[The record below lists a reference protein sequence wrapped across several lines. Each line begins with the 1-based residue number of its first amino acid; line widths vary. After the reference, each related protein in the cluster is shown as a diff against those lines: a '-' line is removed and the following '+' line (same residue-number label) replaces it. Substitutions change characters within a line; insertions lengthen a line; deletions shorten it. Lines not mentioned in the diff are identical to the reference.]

1 MTDWIF
7 RDRYDQLRVG
17 AFQRF
22 SDHGGTDVT
31 YWFLD
36 TTDGSL
42 HLVSG
47 QRLKEAKPL
56 HERPDVVTF

>member
-1 MTDWIF
+1 MTDWLF
-7 RDRYDQLRVG
+7 RDYSGKMRVG
-17 AFQRF
+17 TFQKF
-22 SDHGGTDVT
+22 SDFGGTDVT

-36 TTDGSL
+36 TTDGST

-56 HERPDVVTF
+56 QKRPDVVTF